1 MKFQLVELLILI
13 GIAWLVYSVMK
24 GGRWN
29 RETRRWE
36 RHSPDNPYVKAGT
49 VVGEDT
55 RARAELE
62 DLRKRVAVLERL
74 ATDPGRQLEAEIEKL
89 RSAPAS
95 AAERRS
101 TQRPPAGHQPDA

>member
-1 MKFQLVELLILI
+1 MKFHLVELLILI

-36 RHSPDNPYVKAGT
+36 RHSPDNPYVRAGT
-49 VVGEDT
+49 VIGEDA

-62 DLRKRVAVLERL
+62 DLRRRVATLEKL
-74 ATDPGRQLEAEIEKL
+74 VTDPGQRLEAEIEKL
-89 RSAPAS
+89 R
-95 AAERRS
+95 
-101 TQRPPAGHQPDA
+101 TPPAGARDPRPDA

>member
-1 MKFQLVELLILI
+1 MKFQLVELLVLI

-36 RHSPDNPYVKAGT
+36 RHSPENPYVKAGT
-49 VVGEDT
+49 VIGEDA

-62 DLRKRVAVLERL
+62 DLRKRVATLEKL
-74 ATDPGRQLEAEIEKL
+74 ATDPSRQLEAEIEKL
-89 RSAPAS
+89 RTAPTKTPEA
-95 AAERRS
+95 R
-101 TQRPPAGHQPDA
+101 PDA